1 MNIETSTIKKKTNS
15 FQVKNVEDMYIVV
28 DAKQV
33 EEILEHVIGVEEDEV
48 VILLATIKKNRI
60 IATSDKSMKYT
71 KINDELATKAII
83 ELLGCYPITTLITIF
98 EEIKYYQIKE
108 ILESDAPIR
117 IIDEYL

>member
-1 MNIETSTIKKKTNS
+1 MNIETSTIKKRRKS
-15 FQVKNVEDMYIVV
+15 FQVTNVEDMYIVV

-60 IATSDKSMKYT
+60 AVSLSGDEKYE
-71 KINDELATKAII
+71 KADDELATRAII
-83 ELLGCYPITTLITIF
+83 ELLGCYPITTLISIF

-117 IIDEYL
+117 MIDEYL

>member
-71 KINDELATKAII
+71 KINDELATRAII
-83 ELLGCYPITTLITIF
+83 ELLACYPITTLISIF

-117 IIDEYL
+117 KLDEYL